1 MFVRRKGDFLDITHY
16 NIFRKSF
23 PNMEMTFEQ
32 LKASLENA
40 EMISEGEKGFAAVS
54 GNCIRLI
61 CVSPE
66 YRGQGIGQK
75 LLSDCE
81 RVISEK
87 GFSEAGLG
95 GFDSPLFIG
104 ATEDSVGFFEK
115 MGYTFNDGCAEM
127 TLDFPDF
134 DICKLE
140 IPIYPE
146 GVSFGFYSGDREPLY
161 AAVRSVDEEWEQ
173 YFENDEPVFCAF
185 EKGVPVGFTIVDYD
199 ALCILGGEG
208 QKVGS
213 IGCVGTVPAARRRGI
228 GLAMAAHACTELK
241 KSGCTRLF
249 VHYTHLEKWY
259 AKIGCLTFMRYHFG
273 RKII

>member
-1 MFVRRKGDFLDITHY
+1 
-16 NIFRKSF
+16 
-23 PNMEMTFEQ
+23 MEMTFEQ
-32 LKASLENA
+32 LKASIGNA
-40 EMISEGEKGFAAVS
+40 EMISEGEKGFAAVDR
-54 GNCIRLI
+54 NCIRLI

-66 YRGQGIGQK
+66 YQGQGIGRK
-75 LLSDCE
+75 LLADGE

-87 GFSEAGLG
+87 GFSEAVLG

-104 ATEDSVGFFEK
+104 AVEESAEFFGK
-115 MGYTFNDGCAEM
+115 MGYTFDGGCAEM
-127 TLDFPDF
+127 TLDFADF
-134 DICKLE
+134 DICRLE
-140 IPIYPE
+140 IPIYPD
-146 GVSFGFYSGDREPLY
+146 GVSFGFYSGDREAIY

-173 YFENDEPVFCAF
+173 YFRNDEPVFCAF
-185 EKGVPVGFTIVDYD
+185 ENGIPVGFIIVDYD

-259 AKIGCLTFMRYHFG
+259 AKIGCRTFMRYRFG
-273 RKII
+273 RKTI

>member
-1 MFVRRKGDFLDITHY
+1 
-16 NIFRKSF
+16 
-23 PNMEMTFEQ
+23 MEMTFEQ
-32 LKASLENA
+32 LKASLGNA
-40 EMISEGEKGFAAVS
+40 EIFSDGEKGFAAVS
-54 GNCIRLI
+54 GNCIRLL

-66 YRGQGIGQK
+66 YQGQGIGSR
-75 LLSDCE
+75 LLADCE
-81 RVISEK
+81 RRISE
-87 GFSEAGLG
+87 GGHSEAVLG

-104 ATEDSVGFFEK
+104 AVDESAGFFEK
-115 MGYTFNDGCAEM
+115 MGYTFDGGCAEM
-127 TLDFPDF
+127 TLDFADF
-134 DICKLE
+134 DICRLE

-161 AAVRSVDEEWEQ
+161 AAVRSVDKEWEQ
-173 YFENDEPVFCAF
+173 YFKYGEPVFCAF
-185 EKGVPVGFTIVDYD
+185 ENGVPVGFIIVDYD

-249 VHYTHLEKWY
+249 VHYTHLENWY
-259 AKIGCLTFMRYHFG
+259 AKIGCRTFVRYNFG
-273 RKII
+273 NKKLD

>member
-1 MFVRRKGDFLDITHY
+1 MNITHY
-16 NIFRKSF
+16 NIFRKCF
-23 PNMEMTFEQ
+23 PNIELTFEQ
-32 LKASLENA
+32 LKASLGNA
-40 EMISEGEKGFAAVS
+40 EIISEGEKGFAAVS

-66 YRGQGIGQK
+66 YQRLGIGRK
-75 LLSDCE
+75 LLFDCE
-81 RVISEK
+81 RVISED
-87 GFSEAGLG
+87 GHSEAVLG
-95 GFDSPLFIG
+95 GFDSVLFIG
-104 ATEDSVGFFEK
+104 ATEESAGFFEK
-115 MGYTFNDGCAEM
+115 RGYTFDDGCAEM
-127 TLDFPDF
+127 TLDLADF
-134 DICKLE
+134 DICRLD

-146 GVSFGFYSGDREPLY
+146 GVSFGFYSWDKENLY

-173 YFENDEPVFCAF
+173 YFRNDEPVFCAF
-185 EKGVPVGFTIVDYD
+185 ENGVPVGFIIVDYD

-259 AKIGCLTFMRYHFG
+259 AKIGCRTFMRYRFG